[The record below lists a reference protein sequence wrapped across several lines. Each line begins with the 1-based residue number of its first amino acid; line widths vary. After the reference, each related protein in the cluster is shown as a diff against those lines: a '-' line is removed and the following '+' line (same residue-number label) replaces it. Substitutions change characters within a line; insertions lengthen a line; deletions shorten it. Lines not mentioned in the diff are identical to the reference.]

1 MRVVGLGNAGC
12 RLAKAFSKFPQYETV
27 SIDTHKDATITI
39 KKRNSHEEYDTHFP
53 NLKRKLRFSQEDVLV
68 ITAGSGQISG
78 GILRLLEQLK
88 NNRLSVLYIQS
99 DLSLVSEVQK
109 RQDKIVKNILQE
121 YARSG
126 LLEMIYLI
134 DDTCVQRSIGEMSIL
149 GYYDTINQAIVNTLH
164 MVNVFKHSEPIIGN
178 FINPSEISR
187 IATLGVAN
195 LDDKSD
201 YENWFY
207 PLTNVRDMVYYYGI
221 NEEDLKND
229 GTLFR
234 KITNFVKSKAVD
246 DVSVSYGIYQ
256 TTYDQKYCYCIQYSS
271 MVQSYTELIDD
282 QDIS

>member
-1 MRVVGLGNAGC
+1 MRVIGLGNAGC
-12 RLAKAFSKFPQYETV
+12 KLAKAFSKFPQYEAIG
-27 SIDTHKDATITI
+27 IDVHKDATITI
-39 KKRNSHEEYDTHFP
+39 KKRDSHEEYDTHFP
-53 NLKRKLRFSQEDVLV
+53 NLKKKLRFSNEDVLV
-68 ITAGSGQISG
+68 VTAGSGQISG

-88 NNRLSVLYIQS
+88 NNRVSLLYIQS
-99 DLSLVSEVQK
+99 DLSLISEVQK

-134 DDTCVQRSIGEMSIL
+134 DDLRVQQSIGEMSII

-164 MVNVFKHSEPIIGN
+164 MVNIFKHSEPIIGN

-187 IATLGVAN
+187 IATFGVAN
-195 LDDKSD
+195 LDEDGAQ
-201 YENWFY
+201 ENWFY

-234 KITNFVKSKAVD
+234 KITDFVKSKATSG
-246 DVSVSYGIYQ
+246 VSVSYGIYQ

-271 MVQSYTELIDD
+271 VVQSYTELIDD
-282 QDIS
+282 